1 MALNFSGDGYI
12 TGLSEGWSPDRTITA
27 ADLSTGAPA
36 WDIGGNLT
44 VGGNLTLPGRI
55 TASGAA
61 SFGQGL
67 TVGGAGSIGGNL
79 NITGDLTITGTLRS
93 QNAITAG
100 GVIQIR
106 TAVAGPNRQL
116 INSATPQPIV
126 GLSISFTPAV
136 ATSRI
141 LIQAFVSSSAT
152 YVTSFGIFKDGQ
164 PTVSTS
170 GYTNLN
176 APNMQVTHFA
186 YAVVPDSPE
195 RMECIPVTH
204 TETALTTA
212 TRTYQVYG
220 LSKWYSTTYNL
231 WINNRNSND
240 MAAFSHMI
248 IYEIAQ

>member
-1 MALNFSGDGYI
+1 MPLNFSGDGYI
-12 TGLSEGWSPDRTITA
+12 TGLTEGWSPDRTITA
-27 ADLSTGAPA
+27 ADLSTGAPE
-36 WDIGGNLT
+36 WDTAGNLSI
-44 VGGNLTLPGRI
+44 GGNLTLPGRI
-55 TASGAA
+55 TTSGAA

-79 NITGDLTITGTLRS
+79 TITGDLVISGTLRS

-116 INSATPQPIV
+116 INAATPQPIS
-126 GLSISFTPAV
+126 GMAINFTPAV

-141 LIQAFVSSSAT
+141 LIQAFISTSAT
-152 YVTSFGIFKDGQ
+152 YVSAFAIYKNGQ
-164 PTVSTS
+164 PTVSTA
-170 GYTNLN
+170 GFTNQCY
-176 APNMQVTHFA
+176 PNMQVTRYGDA
-186 YAVVPDSPE
+186 GTGSPE
-195 RMECIPVTH
+195 YMHNLPVTH
-204 TETALTTA
+204 TEIAGTTA

-220 LSKWYSTTYNL
+220 ISKWYSTTYNL

>member
-12 TGLSEGWSPDRTITA
+12 TGLTEGWSPDRTITV
-27 ADLSTGAPA
+27 ADLTTGAPA
-36 WDIGGNLT
+36 WDIGGNLA

-79 NITGDLTITGTLRS
+79 TITGDLVINGTLRS

-116 INSATPQPIV
+116 INSAVPQPV
-126 GLSISFTPAV
+126 SGLAINFTPAV

-141 LIQAFVSSSAT
+141 LIQAFVSTSAT

-170 GYTNLN
+170 GFTNQTF
-176 APNMQVTHFA
+176 PNMQVTRYGDA
-186 YAVVPDSPE
+186 GTGSPE
-195 RMECIPVTH
+195 YMHNIPVTH
-204 TETALTTA
+204 TEPALTTA

-220 LSKWYSTTYNL
+220 LSRWYSTTFNL

>member
-12 TGLSEGWSPDRTITA
+12 TGLTEGWSPDRTITA

-44 VGGNLTLPGRI
+44 VGGNLNVPSNI
-55 TASGAA
+55 SVSGAA

-67 TVGGAGSIGGNL
+67 TVGGAGSVGGNL
-79 NITGDLTITGTLRS
+79 TITGDLVINGTLRS

-116 INSATPQPIV
+116 INSATPQPIS
-126 GLSISFTPAV
+126 GLAINFTPAV

-141 LIQAFVSSSAT
+141 LIQAFVTSSAT
-152 YVTSFGIFKDGQ
+152 YVSSFGIFKNGQ

-170 GYTNLN
+170 GFTNN
-176 APNMQVTHFA
+176 TFPNMQVTQYSA
-186 YAVVPDSPE
+186 PE
-195 RMECIPVTH
+195 GANTYNLRVTPVTH
-204 TETALTTA
+204 TEIAGTTA
-212 TRTYQVYG
+212 TRTYGVYG
-220 LSKWYSTTYNL
+220 LSKWTSSTFNL
-231 WINNRNSND
+231 WINNRDYND
-240 MAAFSHMI
+240 MASFSHMI